1 LLFNEPPNFLTK
13 GALSTRN
20 EGFFFRVGF
29 DTLAFLAL
37 EALASFLALRRVLVL
52 SGFGAR
58 KGFRNVELKGHTIL

>member
-1 LLFNEPPNFLTK
+1 MLFNEPPNFLTK

-37 EALASFLALRRVLVL
+37 EALASFLALRKVLVSVL
-52 SGFGAR
+52 AR
-58 KGFRNVELKGHTIL
+58 ASEMLGLKISI